1 MILSSQ
7 FGGGGGGLPLH
18 TLAPL
23 ITNAVKLELDGATWL
38 RTGNLETDTT
48 DYADST
54 LDQSFPNVS
63 SASMNFLMNPTGI
76 VGGTPTAMAISPTED
91 KLYIAGD
98 GNNLILY
105 GFNLDTGAAA
115 GNVILD
121 TVPDGSIVSLA
132 YTEEYVYL
140 QTSARTI
147 YEYTIAG
154 EYVRTLLSGPA
165 TYDGSMHVYA
175 GKLYVSNILG
185 TTLYLYRADIANP
198 DGFELVDA
206 EYSIA
211 NLSNVAGTYGYKSII
226 NCPRI
231 TTQIY
236 KSYPLTITS
245 RTLGLNAGGSMQLP
259 VESYAMVAQA
269 YDINRDVTYVLSTEE
284 VYASDPG
291 IVVIGAGVAQVLYTN
306 YSGDSTPTLDQHLAL
321 HVRIK

>member
-23 ITNAVKLELDGATWL
+23 ITNIVKLELDGATWL

-48 DYADST
+48 DYDDNT
-54 LDQSFPNVS
+54 LDQSFPQVPS
-63 SASMNFLMNPTGI
+63 TSMHFLMNPTGI

-121 TVPDGSIVSLA
+121 TVPDGSLVSMA
-132 YTEEYVYL
+132 YTDEYVYL

-154 EYVRTLLSGPA
+154 EYVRTLLSGTA

-175 GKLYVSNILG
+175 GKLYVSSVIG
-185 TTLYLYRADIANP
+185 TTLSLYRADIANP
-198 DGFELVDA
+198 DGFEVVSA
-206 EYSIA
+206 AYSITS
-211 NLSNVAGTYGYKSII
+211 LSNVVGTYGYKSII
-226 NCPRI
+226 NCPAI

-236 KSYPLTITS
+236 KSYVQTITG
-245 RTLGLNAGGSMQLP
+245 RTLRLNAEGSLQLP
-259 VESYAMVAQA
+259 EVSYAMVAQA
-269 YDINRDVTYVLSTEE
+269 YDANRDVTYVLTTEE
-284 VYASDPG
+284 VYASNPG
-291 IVVIGAGVAQVLYTN
+291 IIVIGAGVSQVLYTN
-306 YSGDSTPTLDQHLAL
+306 YSGDTTPTIDQQLAL